1 MPVLSITQLIGSSGC
16 RDRGAARRRP
26 RRVAPRLDDEGETD
40 RGHQQRVL
48 ALVHQRTQNETFGA
62 HADKDHQADG
72 DGQRRPE
79 RQPELHE
86 ADKGQHR
93 EEHHRALR
101 EVEHRRGLVDQHET
115 QRDQRVHRSRKQA
128 ADQNLEKKPKV
139 RHCLSFSVG
148 RRDRRR

>member
-1 MPVLSITQLIGSSGC
+1 
-16 RDRGAARRRP
+16 
-26 RRVAPRLDDEGETD
+26 VAIE
-40 RGHQQRVL
+40 QRVL

-139 RHCLSFSVG
+139 RHCLSLVWDAEIGVDDIWSARTSSGVPSPIFLP
-148 RRDRRR
+148 